1 MTNFW
6 SISLMLFQQLKILY
20 ITSKESQDYKTNKG
34 ANEKLHLLNIWL
46 LHSHFFKQTRWVV
59 LTYAINN
66 NQLNWNIG
74 K

>member
-20 ITSKESQDYKTNKG
+20 ITSKESQNYKTNKG
-34 ANEKLHLLNIWL
+34 ANEKLYLSNIWL
-46 LHSHFFKQTRWVV
+46 IHSDFFKQTRWVV

>member
-20 ITSKESQDYKTNKG
+20 ITSKESQNYKTNKG
-34 ANEKLHLLNIWL
+34 ANEKLHLSNIWL
-46 LHSHFFKQTRWVV
+46 LHSDFFKQTRCVV